1 MIQTFLQNFTDYLYE
16 NHKDNLENVCVV
28 FPSKRAGLYLK
39 KYLSEKIDKS
49 VWLPQI
55 FAVED
60 FISELSTFE
69 LTDNI
74 TLIFELFEIHKEIEN
89 DESKSVEDF
98 LNIADLMLHD
108 FNDIDLYLVD
118 PKSVFSYLSE
128 SKAISMWNLDGKEL
142 TAFQKTIS

>member
-16 NHKDNLENVCVV
+16 NHKDNLDNVCVV

-60 FISELSTFE
+60 FISDLSTF
-69 LTDNI
+69 
-74 TLIFELFEIHKEIEN
+74 
-89 DESKSVEDF
+89 
-98 LNIADLMLHD
+98 
-108 FNDIDLYLVD
+108 
-118 PKSVFSYLSE
+118 
-128 SKAISMWNLDGKEL
+128 GK
-142 TAFQKTIS
+142 TRTYCCC